1 MYIEVSYKCLYCLQ
15 NLNLRNTTSIPQ
27 KKVTLSGF
35 ISLDVLD
42 KFEVNFF
49 LTLNINIFKII

>member
-49 LTLNINIFKII
+49 